1 MTKLL
6 RKPRDVMP
14 IVERIKRS
22 TGNGDVL
29 TICEELERRLIAEM
43 VDAATSASGQVIADV
58 KMAYSPAPIVSLAK
72 HSTKNNIRQRK
83 S

>member
-1 MTKLL
+1 MANLI

-14 IVERIKRS
+14 IVERIKRA
-22 TGNGDVL
+22 TGNGDIL

-43 VDAATSASGQVIADV
+43 ANAANPNNAVS
-58 KMAYSPAPIVSLAK
+58 SPAPVVSLAK